1 MEQTLYLTSAY
12 LAPVAYYAKMY
23 QYNKVRVERFDHYM
37 KQTYRNRCVI
47 AAADGPLAL
56 TIPTEKADDPKCL
69 MRDVR
74 ISDHGN
80 WRHIH
85 WNALVAAYRH
95 SPFFEYYAD
104 DFRPFYERKIEFLWD
119 FNEQLRQ
126 TVCSLLDLHP
136 TVLPTDEYRAQLQP
150 DEADYRELIH
160 PKRPFAEL
168 DASYHEAPY
177 YQVFKD
183 KHGFLPG
190 LSIIDLLFNM
200 GPEGLLVLSQSVR
213 ASASPTPP
221 GPQSPD
227 GSSICG

>member
-1 MEQTLYLTSAY
+1 MKKMIYLTSAY
-12 LAPVAYYAKMY
+12 LAPISYYALMY
-23 QYNKVRVERFDHYM
+23 AHSQIRMERFDHYM

-56 TIPTEKADDPKCL
+56 TIPTEKSLSPKCL

-104 DFRPFYERKIEFLWD
+104 DFRPFYERRIEFLWD

-126 TVCSLLDLHP
+126 LVCQLLDFQP
-136 TVLPTDEYRAQLQP
+136 TVLPTDDYLPTLPAGAIDAR
-150 DEADYRELIH
+150 EAIH
-160 PKRPFAEL
+160 PKRPAPAECR
-168 DASYHEAPY
+168 EVPY

-183 KHGFLPG
+183 KYGFQPN
-190 LSIIDLLFNM
+190 LSIVDLLFNM
-200 GPEGLLVLSQSVR
+200 GPEGLLVLKDSVK
-213 ASASPTPP
+213 S
-221 GPQSPD
+221 
-227 GSSICG
+227 